1 SLLGGGRGESAP
13 RRGPGPQG
21 RDLNPPPLPDFPQK
35 ATVTPWCSVILSQ
48 GVGEWG
54 DAAKD
59 GREVTV
65 AQGSIGHDCL
75 CHRYLS
81 NKQVAGPGD
90 LICAGGGTRTRTPSR
105 AMAFESTL
113 STNSNNPAP
122 LVVKDRAEP
131 AL

>member
-1 SLLGGGRGESAP
+1 RKRSTTRSGTSGPRSEPSAST
-13 RRGPGPQG
+13 G
-21 RDLNPPPLPDFPQK
+21 FPQK

-105 AMAFESTL
+105 AMDFESTL
-113 STNSNNPAP
+113 STNSNTPAR
-122 LVVKDRAEP
+122 VAV
-131 AL
+131 